1 VRHEEGCAG
10 RGGDGLCGATWGKF
24 HKQNIS
30 QRKLDNMGITRI
42 KHDSF
47 GGRKNNGKIVG

>member
-1 VRHEEGCAG
+1 MQKGVWGN
-10 RGGDGLCGATWGKF
+10 LGKF
-24 HKQNIS
+24 HKQ
-30 QRKLDNMGITRI
+30 NMGITRI